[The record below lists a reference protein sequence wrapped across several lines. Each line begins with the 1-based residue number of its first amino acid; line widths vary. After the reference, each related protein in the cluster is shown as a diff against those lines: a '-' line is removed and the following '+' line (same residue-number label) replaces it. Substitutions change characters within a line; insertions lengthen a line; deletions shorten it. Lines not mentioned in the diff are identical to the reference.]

1 MAETMATGAARR
13 AADHVVT
20 EIETRIAAG
29 TFADGAPLP
38 SERALMEEFQ
48 TSRTVIREA
57 ITALA
62 NRGLIEA
69 RPRYRPVVRH
79 PGYETVIDTTSPV
92 VRQLLSHPDGVE
104 NLFEAR
110 VFIERGLVRD
120 AALAAKRADIAAL
133 KAALQANCDSM
144 DDSAAFYRTDMA
156 FHRVLYMI
164 PENPVFPAVHDGF
177 VAWLKPHWA
186 RMERS
191 PARNRRNYEAHAA
204 IYQAILERDAD
215 AAERALIS
223 HLRGAWD
230 QVKNTFHVHENAD
243 PPTTG

>member
-1 MAETMATGAARR
+1 MDEPIATGAARR
-13 AADHVVT
+13 AADHVVA
-20 EIETRIAAG
+20 EIERRIAAG
-29 TFADGAPLP
+29 TLADGAPLP
-38 SERALMEEFQ
+38 SERALVDEFQ

-57 ITALA
+57 ITALS

-69 RPRYRPVVRH
+69 KPRYRPVVRR
-79 PGYETVIDTTSPV
+79 PGYQTVIDTTSPV
-92 VRQLLSHPDGVE
+92 VHRLLSHPGGVE

-120 AALAAKRADIAAL
+120 AALEAKKVDIAAL
-133 KAALQANCDSM
+133 KAALQANSDAI

-164 PENPVFPAVHDGF
+164 PANPIFPAVHDGF

-191 PARNRRNYEAHAA
+191 PDRNRRNHKAHAA

-215 AAERALIS
+215 AAERALVA
-223 HLRGAWD
+223 HLRGAWE
-230 QVKNTFHVHENAD
+230 QVKNTFGRGEDA
-243 PPTTG
+243 G